1 MEPKV
6 SIIIPVYNSEQYLHR
21 CFKSIL
27 ENNYNNLEVI
37 VVNDGSPDNSQAIID
52 EYVEKY
58 PDIFVSI
65 VEENQGIGM
74 ARNNALEKVTGQYI
88 MFMDNDDFI
97 DNDYIITHVNAL
109 KENDYDMVLSGYKRV
124 TDDKELFSVHLEDYP
139 WTRYISIA
147 PWGRLYKASFLKNND
162 IRFLKTKIGEDVYF
176 NLQTN
181 TLTENIKILDYAG
194 YNWYHNNVSVTNT
207 ISNKIKGINIVQLLD
222 THYGIL
228 KEKNSINEKNYDL
241 LQIYF
246 LLLIIQFLQWLSSNL
261 TFRELSSE
269 YNKFFEWM
277 KNHFPKYKKV
287 KCWRLTKG
295 DRIKIRL
302 IIKVF
307 MLAHKIG
314 LGKLMVYVYGKL
326 I

>member
-37 VVNDGSPDNSQAIID
+37 VVNDGSPDNSQVIID

-124 TDDKELFSVHLEDYP
+124 TDDKELFSVHLSDYP

-147 PWGRLYKASFLKNND
+147 PWGRLYKASFLKDND
-162 IRFLKTKIGEDVYF
+162 IKFLKTKIGEDVYF

-207 ISNKIKGINIVQLLD
+207 IANKIKGINIIQLLD

-228 KEKNSINEKNYDL
+228 KDKNSINEKNYDL

-269 YNKFFEWM
+269 YDKFFEWM
-277 KNHFPKYKKV
+277 KKHFPEYKKV

-307 MLAHKIG
+307 MLAHKFG
-314 LGKLMVYVYGKL
+314 FGKIMVYIYGKL